1 MTFKHKLSRRLA
13 LLKDRAVL
21 YAAVTLAAAV
31 ISCERPL
38 ATDQGADI
46 AALVVWPKTVT
57 LQQNQTTDFVAVGM
71 TTAGDTVLVPVSWSV
86 TGGSIVDSTTSKGQ
100 HYGHYRAGADAG
112 TFKVVGKH
120 LATGK
125 SDTAT
130 AVVSPV
136 VVPVT
141 AVVVAPATA
150 NVTVD
155 STVQLVAIPVDSAGT
170 ALGGRTVTWTSGA
183 PGVATVDGSGLVTG
197 VAAGSATITATSEGK
212 SGSAAVTVAAAPP
225 APVASVSI
233 SPASA
238 SVSVGQTVQL
248 AAMPK
253 DANGNLLSGR
263 TVSWLSGNPGVA
275 TVSASGLVTGVSTG
289 AATITAASEGK
300 SGTAAMTVSSVP
312 VASVAV
318 SPTSA
323 SVAVGQTQQLS
334 ATPKDANGNP
344 LTGRTV
350 SWSSGNTAVATVAA
364 SGLVTGVS
372 AGAATITAA
381 SEGQTGTA
389 AITVTSVP
397 VASVAVSPTTASVAV
412 GQTQQLSATPKDASG
427 NPLTGRTVSWSS
439 GNTAVATVSASG
451 LVTGVGAGAATITAA
466 SEGQSGTAAITV
478 TSVPVASVAVSP
490 AAASVPVGQTVQL
503 TATPKDANGNTLSGR
518 TIAWASSN
526 PAAATV
532 NTSGRVTGVA
542 AGTATI
548 TATSEGKSGTAAIT
562 VTAPPAPAPVASVA
576 VSPASASVPAGQAV
590 QLSAV
595 TKDSAGTVL
604 TGRALTWASSNGGIA
619 SVNGSGLVT
628 GVAVGAATI
637 TATSEGKSGTAAI
650 TVTALPPVTGSCL
663 ALAGPTITLSG
674 MSTSPYQN
682 TSLVSGT
689 KIDATTAQWLLN
701 TPDVWGYM
709 GSSSNLCW
717 HSGQILGTIP
727 PSTPYED
734 NLNGYH
740 LMYGVDVHGASPL
753 VEGLTIFTGGDG
765 ITFDAA
771 EDANWTVRDVH
782 MTYIRDDCIENDF
795 LNSGLVDRSFFDGC
809 YDFMSARAYGGGA
822 ADGSA
827 NTVTVQ
833 NSLIRVQGMDKLY
846 PGLSAPGYGGFWKWS
861 GSGSPNTDIGP
872 MLVITNT
879 VFRADAPPVEGNG
892 AGLYMAPVPGKLK
905 SCANNVMVWL
915 GPGSFPEPLP
925 SCFTVLT
932 GQAGR
937 DYWDNAVAQWK
948 AAHPTLV
955 DMAPPIVSLWSPGL
969 SGSSTLTGTVTLVAT
984 AVDDQAL
991 LGVQFALNGQSIGA
1005 EVLTAATPAKFP
1017 LTWDSHGLAN
1027 GTYTLTATARD
1038 AAGHR
1043 TTSAGVT
1050 VTISN

>member
-13 LLKDRAVL
+13 LLKDRTVL
-21 YAAVTLAAAV
+21 FAAATLAAAL
-31 ISCERPL
+31 ISCERPF

-46 AALVVWPKTVT
+46 ASLVVWPKTVT
-57 LQQNQTTDFVAVGM
+57 LQQNQTTDFVAFGM
-71 TTAGDTVLVPVSWSV
+71 TTAGDTVLVAVSWSV
-86 TGGSIVDSTTSKGQ
+86 TGGSIVDSTTSRGQ
-100 HYGHYRAGADAG
+100 HYGHYKAGADPG
-112 TFKVVGKH
+112 NFKVVGKH
-120 LATGK
+120 LASGK

-136 VVPVT
+136 VVPVA

-150 NVTVD
+150 NVMVD
-155 STVQLVAIPVDSAGT
+155 SAVQLVAIPVDSAGT
-170 ALGGRTVTWTSGA
+170 ALGGRPVTWTSGA
-183 PGVATVDGSGLVTG
+183 AGVATVDGSGLVTG
-197 VAAGSATITATSEGK
+197 RAAGFAAITATCEGK
-212 SGSAAVTVAAAPP
+212 SGSAAVTVAAPPP
-225 APVASVSI
+225 AAVASVSV

-248 AAMPK
+248 AATPK
-253 DANGNLLSGR
+253 DANGNPLTGR
-263 TVSWLSGNPGVA
+263 TVTWSSGNSGVA
-275 TVSASGLVTGVSTG
+275 TVSASGIVTGVSPG

-300 SGTAAMTVSSVP
+300 SGTAAVTVSSVP

-323 SVAVGQTQQLS
+323 SVSVGQTVQLA

-350 SWSSGNTAVATVAA
+350 TWSSGNTAVATVSA

-381 SEGQTGTA
+381 SEGQ
-389 AITVTSVP
+389 
-397 VASVAVSPTTASVAV
+397 
-412 GQTQQLSATPKDASG
+412 SG
-427 NPLTGRTVSWSS
+427 S
-439 GNTAVATVSASG
+439 
-451 LVTGVGAGAATITAA
+451 
-466 SEGQSGTAAITV
+466 AAITV

-490 AAASVPVGQTVQL
+490 ASASVQTGQAVQL
-503 TATPKDANGNTLSGR
+503 TATPKDANGNPLSGR
-518 TIAWASSN
+518 TIVWTSSN
-526 PAAATV
+526 TAAASV

-542 AGTATI
+542 AGSATI

-562 VTAPPAPAPVASVA
+562 VTAPPAPAPVATVA
-576 VSPASASVPAGQAV
+576 VSPASASVAAGQAV

-604 TGRALTWASSNGGIA
+604 TGRTVTWASSNSGIA
-619 SVNGSGLVT
+619 SVSGSGFVT
-628 GVAVGAATI
+628 GVTVGAATI

-650 TVTALPPVTGSCL
+650 TVTAPPPVTGSCL
-663 ALAGPTITLSG
+663 ALPGPTITLSG
-674 MSTSPYQN
+674 LSTSPYQN
-682 TSLVSGT
+682 TSLTSGT
-689 KIDATTAQWLLN
+689 KIDATAAQWLLN

-892 AGLYMAPVPGKLK
+892 AGLYMAPVPGKVK

-948 AAHPTLV
+948 AAHPAPV

-969 SGSSTLTGTVTLVAT
+969 AGSSTLTGTVTLVAT

-991 LGVQFALNGQSIGA
+991 GGVQFALNGQPIGA
-1005 EVLTAATPAKFP
+1005 EVSTAATPAKFP

-1038 AAGHR
+1038 VAGHR

>member
-13 LLKDRAVL
+13 LLKDRTVL
-21 YAAVTLAAAV
+21 FAAATLAAAL
-31 ISCERPL
+31 ISCERPF

-46 AALVVWPKTVT
+46 ASLVVWPKTVT
-57 LQQNQTTDFVAVGM
+57 LQQNQTTDFVAFGM
-71 TTAGDTVLVPVSWSV
+71 TTAGDTVLVAVSWSV
-86 TGGSIVDSTTSKGQ
+86 TGGSIVDSTTSRGQ
-100 HYGHYRAGADAG
+100 HYGHYKAGADPG
-112 TFKVVGKH
+112 NFKVVGKH
-120 LATGK
+120 LASGK

-136 VVPVT
+136 VVPVA

-150 NVTVD
+150 NVMVD
-155 STVQLVAIPVDSAGT
+155 STIQLVAIPVDSAGT
-170 ALGGRTVTWTSGA
+170 ALGGRAVTWTSGA
-183 PGVATVDGSGLVTG
+183 AGVATVDGSGLVTG
-197 VAAGSATITATSEGK
+197 RAAGFAAITATCEGK
-212 SGSAAVTVAAAPP
+212 SGSAAVTVAAPPP
-225 APVASVSI
+225 AAVASVSV

-248 AAMPK
+248 AATPK
-253 DANGNLLSGR
+253 DANGNPLTGR
-263 TVSWLSGNPGVA
+263 TVTWSSGNSGVA
-275 TVSASGLVTGVSTG
+275 TVSASGIVTGVSPG

-300 SGTAAMTVSSVP
+300 SGTAAVTVSSVP

-323 SVAVGQTQQLS
+323 SVSVGQTVQLA

-350 SWSSGNTAVATVAA
+350 TWSSGNTAVATVSA

-381 SEGQTGTA
+381 SEGQ
-389 AITVTSVP
+389 
-397 VASVAVSPTTASVAV
+397 
-412 GQTQQLSATPKDASG
+412 SG
-427 NPLTGRTVSWSS
+427 S
-439 GNTAVATVSASG
+439 
-451 LVTGVGAGAATITAA
+451 
-466 SEGQSGTAAITV
+466 AAITV

-490 AAASVPVGQTVQL
+490 ASASVQTGQAVQL
-503 TATPKDANGNTLSGR
+503 TATPKDANGNPLSGR
-518 TIAWASSN
+518 TIVWTSSN
-526 PAAATV
+526 TAAATV

-542 AGTATI
+542 AGSATI

-562 VTAPPAPAPVASVA
+562 VTAPPAPAPVATVA
-576 VSPASASVPAGQAV
+576 VSPASASVAAGQAV

-604 TGRALTWASSNGGIA
+604 TGRTVTWASSNSGIA
-619 SVNGSGLVT
+619 SVSGSGFVT
-628 GVAVGAATI
+628 GVTVGAATI

-650 TVTALPPVTGSCL
+650 TVTAPPPVTGSCL
-663 ALAGPTITLSG
+663 ALPGPTITLSG
-674 MSTSPYQN
+674 LSTSPYQN
-682 TSLVSGT
+682 TSLTSGT
-689 KIDATTAQWLLN
+689 KIDATAAQWLLN

-892 AGLYMAPVPGKLK
+892 AGLYMAPVPGKVK

-948 AAHPTLV
+948 AAHPAPV

-969 SGSSTLTGTVTLVAT
+969 AGSSTLTGTVTLVAT

-991 LGVQFALNGQSIGA
+991 GGVQFALNGQPIGA
-1005 EVLTAATPAKFP
+1005 EVSTAATPAKFP

-1038 AAGHR
+1038 VAGHR

>member
-13 LLKDRAVL
+13 LLKDRTVL
-21 YAAVTLAAAV
+21 FAAATLAAAL
-31 ISCERPL
+31 ISCERPF

-46 AALVVWPKTVT
+46 ASLVVWPKTVT
-57 LQQNQTTDFVAVGM
+57 LQQNQTTDFVAFGM
-71 TTAGDTVLVPVSWSV
+71 TTAGDTVLVAVSWSV
-86 TGGSIVDSTTSKGQ
+86 TGGSIVDSTTSRGQ
-100 HYGHYRAGADAG
+100 HYGHYKAGADPG
-112 TFKVVGKH
+112 NFKVVGKH
-120 LATGK
+120 LASGK

-136 VVPVT
+136 VVPVA

-150 NVTVD
+150 NVMVD
-155 STVQLVAIPVDSAGT
+155 STIQLVAIPVDSAGT
-170 ALGGRTVTWTSGA
+170 ALGGRAVTWTSGA
-183 PGVATVDGSGLVTG
+183 ASVATVDGSGLVMG
-197 VAAGSATITATSEGK
+197 RAAGFAAITATCEGK
-212 SGSAAVTVAAAPP
+212 SGSAAVTVAAPPP
-225 APVASVSI
+225 AAVASVSV

-248 AAMPK
+248 AATPK
-253 DANGNLLSGR
+253 DANGNPLTGR
-263 TVSWLSGNPGVA
+263 TVTWSSGNSGVA
-275 TVSASGLVTGVSTG
+275 TVSASGIVTGVSPG

-300 SGTAAMTVSSVP
+300 SGTAAVTVSSVP

-323 SVAVGQTQQLS
+323 SVSVGQTVQLA

-350 SWSSGNTAVATVAA
+350 TWSSGNTAVATVSA

-381 SEGQTGTA
+381 SEGQ
-389 AITVTSVP
+389 
-397 VASVAVSPTTASVAV
+397 
-412 GQTQQLSATPKDASG
+412 SG
-427 NPLTGRTVSWSS
+427 S
-439 GNTAVATVSASG
+439 
-451 LVTGVGAGAATITAA
+451 
-466 SEGQSGTAAITV
+466 AAITV

-490 AAASVPVGQTVQL
+490 ASASVQTGQAVQL
-503 TATPKDANGNTLSGR
+503 TATPKDANGNPLSGR
-518 TIAWASSN
+518 TIVWMSSN
-526 PAAATV
+526 TAAATV

-542 AGTATI
+542 AGSATI

-562 VTAPPAPAPVASVA
+562 VTAPPAPAPVATVA
-576 VSPASASVPAGQAV
+576 VSPASASVAAGQAV

-604 TGRALTWASSNGGIA
+604 TGRTVTWASSNSGIA
-619 SVNGSGLVT
+619 SVSGSGFVT
-628 GVAVGAATI
+628 GVTVGAATI

-650 TVTALPPVTGSCL
+650 TVTAPPPVTGSCL
-663 ALAGPTITLSG
+663 ALPGPTITLSG
-674 MSTSPYQN
+674 LSTSPYQN
-682 TSLVSGT
+682 TSLTSGT
-689 KIDATTAQWLLN
+689 KIDATAAQWLLN

-892 AGLYMAPVPGKLK
+892 AGLYMAPVPGKVK

-948 AAHPTLV
+948 AAHPAPV

-969 SGSSTLTGTVTLVAT
+969 AGSSTLTGTVTLVAT

-991 LGVQFALNGQSIGA
+991 GGVQFALNGQPIGA
-1005 EVLTAATPAKFP
+1005 EVSTAATPAKFP

-1038 AAGHR
+1038 VAGHR

>member
-13 LLKDRAVL
+13 LLKDRTVL
-21 YAAVTLAAAV
+21 FAAATLAAAL
-31 ISCERPL
+31 ISCERPF

-46 AALVVWPKTVT
+46 ASLVVWPKTVT
-57 LQQNQTTDFVAVGM
+57 LQQNQTTDFVAFGM
-71 TTAGDTVLVPVSWSV
+71 TTAGDTVLVAVSWSV
-86 TGGSIVDSTTSKGQ
+86 TGGSIVDSTTSRGQ
-100 HYGHYRAGADAG
+100 HYGHYKAGADPG
-112 TFKVVGKH
+112 NFKVVGKH
-120 LATGK
+120 LASGK

-136 VVPVT
+136 VVPVA

-150 NVTVD
+150 NVMVD
-155 STVQLVAIPVDSAGT
+155 SAVQLVAIPVDSAGT
-170 ALGGRTVTWTSGA
+170 ALGGRAVTWTSGA
-183 PGVATVDGSGLVTG
+183 AGVATVDGSGLVTG
-197 VAAGSATITATSEGK
+197 RAAGFAAITATCEGK
-212 SGSAAVTVAAAPP
+212 SGSAAVTVAAPPP
-225 APVASVSI
+225 APVASVSV

-248 AAMPK
+248 AATPK
-253 DANGNLLSGR
+253 DANGNPLTGR
-263 TVSWLSGNPGVA
+263 TVTWSSGNSGVA
-275 TVSASGLVTGVSTG
+275 TVSASGIVTGVSPG

-300 SGTAAMTVSSVP
+300 SGTAAVTVSSVP

-323 SVAVGQTQQLS
+323 SVSVGQTVQLA

-350 SWSSGNTAVATVAA
+350 TWSSGNTAVATVSA

-381 SEGQTGTA
+381 SEGQ
-389 AITVTSVP
+389 
-397 VASVAVSPTTASVAV
+397 
-412 GQTQQLSATPKDASG
+412 SG
-427 NPLTGRTVSWSS
+427 S
-439 GNTAVATVSASG
+439 
-451 LVTGVGAGAATITAA
+451 
-466 SEGQSGTAAITV
+466 AAITV

-490 AAASVPVGQTVQL
+490 ASASVQTGQAVQL
-503 TATPKDANGNTLSGR
+503 TATPKDANGNPLSGR
-518 TIAWASSN
+518 TIVWTSSN
-526 PAAATV
+526 TAAATV

-542 AGTATI
+542 AGSATI

-562 VTAPPAPAPVASVA
+562 VTAPPAPAPVATVA
-576 VSPASASVPAGQAV
+576 VSPASASVAAGQAV

-604 TGRALTWASSNGGIA
+604 TGRTVTWASSNSGIA
-619 SVNGSGLVT
+619 SVSGSGFVT
-628 GVAVGAATI
+628 GVTVGAATI

-650 TVTALPPVTGSCL
+650 TVTAPPPVTGSCL
-663 ALAGPTITLSG
+663 ALPGPTITLSG
-674 MSTSPYQN
+674 LSTSPYQN
-682 TSLVSGT
+682 TSLTSGT
-689 KIDATTAQWLLN
+689 KIDATAAQWLLN

-892 AGLYMAPVPGKLK
+892 AGLYMAPVPGKVK

-948 AAHPTLV
+948 AAHPAPV

-969 SGSSTLTGTVTLVAT
+969 AGSSTLTGTVTLVAT

-991 LGVQFALNGQSIGA
+991 GGVQFALNGQPIGA
-1005 EVLTAATPAKFP
+1005 EVSTAATPAKFP

-1038 AAGHR
+1038 VAGHR

>member
-13 LLKDRAVL
+13 LLKDRTVL
-21 YAAVTLAAAV
+21 FAAATLAAAL
-31 ISCERPL
+31 ISCERPF

-46 AALVVWPKTVT
+46 ASLVVWPKTVT
-57 LQQNQTTDFVAVGM
+57 LQQNQTTDFVAFGM
-71 TTAGDTVLVPVSWSV
+71 TTAGDTVLVAVSWSV
-86 TGGSIVDSTTSKGQ
+86 TGGSIVDSTTSRGQ
-100 HYGHYRAGADAG
+100 HYGHYKAGADPG
-112 TFKVVGKH
+112 NFKVVGKH
-120 LATGK
+120 LASGK

-136 VVPVT
+136 VVPVA

-150 NVTVD
+150 NVMVD
-155 STVQLVAIPVDSAGT
+155 SAVQLVAIPVDSAGT
-170 ALGGRTVTWTSGA
+170 ALGGRAVTWTSGA
-183 PGVATVDGSGLVTG
+183 AGVATVDGSGLVTG
-197 VAAGSATITATSEGK
+197 RAAGFAAITATCEGK
-212 SGSAAVTVAAAPP
+212 SGSAAVTVAAPPP
-225 APVASVSI
+225 APVASVSV

-248 AAMPK
+248 AATPK
-253 DANGNLLSGR
+253 DANGNPLTGR
-263 TVSWLSGNPGVA
+263 TVTWSSGNSGVA
-275 TVSASGLVTGVSTG
+275 TVSASGIVTGVSPG

-300 SGTAAMTVSSVP
+300 SGTAAVTVSSVP

-323 SVAVGQTQQLS
+323 SVSVGQTVQLA

-350 SWSSGNTAVATVAA
+350 TWSSGNTAVATVSA

-381 SEGQTGTA
+381 SEGQ
-389 AITVTSVP
+389 
-397 VASVAVSPTTASVAV
+397 
-412 GQTQQLSATPKDASG
+412 SG
-427 NPLTGRTVSWSS
+427 S
-439 GNTAVATVSASG
+439 
-451 LVTGVGAGAATITAA
+451 
-466 SEGQSGTAAITV
+466 AAITV

-490 AAASVPVGQTVQL
+490 ASASVQTGQAVQL
-503 TATPKDANGNTLSGR
+503 TATPKDANGNPLSGR
-518 TIAWASSN
+518 TIVWMSSN
-526 PAAATV
+526 TAAATV

-542 AGTATI
+542 AGSATI

-562 VTAPPAPAPVASVA
+562 VTAPPAPAPVATVA
-576 VSPASASVPAGQAV
+576 VSPASASVAAGQAV

-604 TGRALTWASSNGGIA
+604 TGRTVTWASSNSGIA
-619 SVNGSGLVT
+619 SVSGSGFVT
-628 GVAVGAATI
+628 GVTVGAATI

-650 TVTALPPVTGSCL
+650 TVTAPPPVTGSCL
-663 ALAGPTITLSG
+663 ALPGPTITLSG
-674 MSTSPYQN
+674 LSTSPYQN
-682 TSLVSGT
+682 TSLTSGT
-689 KIDATTAQWLLN
+689 KIDATAAQWLLN

-892 AGLYMAPVPGKLK
+892 AGLYMAPVPGKVK

-948 AAHPTLV
+948 AAHPAPV

-969 SGSSTLTGTVTLVAT
+969 AGSSTLTGTVTLVAT

-991 LGVQFALNGQSIGA
+991 GGVQFALNGQPIGA

-1038 AAGHR
+1038 VAGHR

>member
-13 LLKDRAVL
+13 LLKDRTVL
-21 YAAVTLAAAV
+21 FAAATLAAAL
-31 ISCERPL
+31 ISCERPF

-46 AALVVWPKTVT
+46 ASLVVWPKTVT
-57 LQQNQTTDFVAVGM
+57 LQQNQTTDFVAFGM
-71 TTAGDTVLVPVSWSV
+71 TTAGDTVLVAVSWSV
-86 TGGSIVDSTTSKGQ
+86 TGGSIVDSTTSRGQ
-100 HYGHYRAGADAG
+100 HYGHYKAGADPG
-112 TFKVVGKH
+112 NFKVVGKH
-120 LATGK
+120 LASGK

-136 VVPVT
+136 VVPVA

-150 NVTVD
+150 NVMVD
-155 STVQLVAIPVDSAGT
+155 STIQLVAIPVDSAGT
-170 ALGGRTVTWTSGA
+170 ALGGRAVTWTSGA
-183 PGVATVDGSGLVTG
+183 AGVATVDGSGLVTG
-197 VAAGSATITATSEGK
+197 RAAGFAAITATCEGK
-212 SGSAAVTVAAAPP
+212 SGSAAVTVAAPPP
-225 APVASVSI
+225 APVASVSV

-248 AAMPK
+248 AATPK
-253 DANGNLLSGR
+253 DANGNPLTGR
-263 TVSWLSGNPGVA
+263 TVTWSSGNSGVA
-275 TVSASGLVTGVSTG
+275 TVSASGIVTGVSPG

-300 SGTAAMTVSSVP
+300 SGTAAVTVSSVP

-323 SVAVGQTQQLS
+323 SVSVGQTVQLA

-350 SWSSGNTAVATVAA
+350 TWSSGNTAVATVSA

-381 SEGQTGTA
+381 SEGQ
-389 AITVTSVP
+389 
-397 VASVAVSPTTASVAV
+397 
-412 GQTQQLSATPKDASG
+412 SG
-427 NPLTGRTVSWSS
+427 S
-439 GNTAVATVSASG
+439 
-451 LVTGVGAGAATITAA
+451 
-466 SEGQSGTAAITV
+466 AAITV

-490 AAASVPVGQTVQL
+490 ASASVQTGQAVQL
-503 TATPKDANGNTLSGR
+503 TATPKDANGNPLSGR
-518 TIAWASSN
+518 TIVWMSSN
-526 PAAATV
+526 TAAATV

-542 AGTATI
+542 AGSATI

-562 VTAPPAPAPVASVA
+562 VTAPPAPAPVATVA
-576 VSPASASVPAGQAV
+576 VSPASASVAAGQAV

-604 TGRALTWASSNGGIA
+604 TGRTVTWASSNSGIA
-619 SVNGSGLVT
+619 SVSGSGFVT
-628 GVAVGAATI
+628 GVTVGAATI

-650 TVTALPPVTGSCL
+650 TVTAPPPVTGSCL
-663 ALAGPTITLSG
+663 ALPGPTITLSG
-674 MSTSPYQN
+674 LSTSPYQN
-682 TSLVSGT
+682 TSLTSGT
-689 KIDATTAQWLLN
+689 KIDATAAQWLLN

-892 AGLYMAPVPGKLK
+892 AGLYMAPVPGKVK

-948 AAHPTLV
+948 AAHPAPV

-969 SGSSTLTGTVTLVAT
+969 AGSSTLTGTVTLVAT

-991 LGVQFALNGQSIGA
+991 GGVQFALNGQPIGA
-1005 EVLTAATPAKFP
+1005 EVSTAATPAKFP

-1038 AAGHR
+1038 VAGHR

>member
-13 LLKDRAVL
+13 LLKDRTVL
-21 YAAVTLAAAV
+21 FAAATLAAAL
-31 ISCERPL
+31 ISCERPF

-46 AALVVWPKTVT
+46 ASLVVWPKTVT
-57 LQQNQTTDFVAVGM
+57 LQQNQTTDFVAFGM
-71 TTAGDTVLVPVSWSV
+71 TTAGDTVLVAVSWSV
-86 TGGSIVDSTTSKGQ
+86 TGGSIVDSTTSRGQ
-100 HYGHYRAGADAG
+100 HYGHYKAGADPG
-112 TFKVVGKH
+112 NFKVVGKH
-120 LATGK
+120 LASGK

-136 VVPVT
+136 VVPVA

-150 NVTVD
+150 NVMVD
-155 STVQLVAIPVDSAGT
+155 SAVQLVAIPVDSAGT
-170 ALGGRTVTWTSGA
+170 ALGGRAVTWASGA
-183 PGVATVDGSGLVTG
+183 AGVATVDGSGLVTG
-197 VAAGSATITATSEGK
+197 RAAGFAAITATCEGK
-212 SGSAAVTVAAAPP
+212 SGSAAVTVAAPPP
-225 APVASVSI
+225 APVASVSV

-248 AAMPK
+248 AATPK
-253 DANGNLLSGR
+253 DANGNPLTGR
-263 TVSWLSGNPGVA
+263 TVTWSSGNSGVA
-275 TVSASGLVTGVSTG
+275 TVSASGIVTGVSPG

-300 SGTAAMTVSSVP
+300 SGTAAVTVSSVP

-323 SVAVGQTQQLS
+323 SVSVGQTVQLA

-350 SWSSGNTAVATVAA
+350 TWSSGNTAVATVSA

-381 SEGQTGTA
+381 SEGQ
-389 AITVTSVP
+389 
-397 VASVAVSPTTASVAV
+397 
-412 GQTQQLSATPKDASG
+412 SG
-427 NPLTGRTVSWSS
+427 S
-439 GNTAVATVSASG
+439 
-451 LVTGVGAGAATITAA
+451 
-466 SEGQSGTAAITV
+466 AAITV

-490 AAASVPVGQTVQL
+490 ASASVQTGQAVQL
-503 TATPKDANGNTLSGR
+503 TATPKDANGNPLSGR
-518 TIAWASSN
+518 TIVWMSSN
-526 PAAATV
+526 TAAATV

-542 AGTATI
+542 AGSATI

-562 VTAPPAPAPVASVA
+562 VTAPPAPAPVATVA
-576 VSPASASVPAGQAV
+576 VSPASASVAAGQAV

-604 TGRALTWASSNGGIA
+604 TGRTVTWASSNSGIA
-619 SVNGSGLVT
+619 SVSGSGFVT
-628 GVAVGAATI
+628 GVTVGAATI

-650 TVTALPPVTGSCL
+650 TVTAPPPVTGSCL
-663 ALAGPTITLSG
+663 ALPGPTITLSG
-674 MSTSPYQN
+674 LSTSPYQN
-682 TSLVSGT
+682 TSLTSGT
-689 KIDATTAQWLLN
+689 KIDATAAQWLLN

-892 AGLYMAPVPGKLK
+892 AGLYMAPVPGKVK

-948 AAHPTLV
+948 AAHPAPV

-969 SGSSTLTGTVTLVAT
+969 AGSSTLTGTVTLVAT

-991 LGVQFALNGQSIGA
+991 GGVQFALNGQPIGA
-1005 EVLTAATPAKFP
+1005 EVSTAATPAKFP

-1038 AAGHR
+1038 VAGHR

>member
-13 LLKDRAVL
+13 LLKDRTVL
-21 YAAVTLAAAV
+21 FAAATLAAAL
-31 ISCERPL
+31 ISCERPF

-46 AALVVWPKTVT
+46 ASLVVWPKTVT
-57 LQQNQTTDFVAVGM
+57 LQQNQTTDFVAFGM
-71 TTAGDTVLVPVSWSV
+71 TTAGDTVLVAVSWSV
-86 TGGSIVDSTTSKGQ
+86 TGGSIVDSTTSRGQ
-100 HYGHYRAGADAG
+100 HYGHYKAGADPG
-112 TFKVVGKH
+112 NFKVVGKH
-120 LATGK
+120 LASGK

-136 VVPVT
+136 VVPVA

-150 NVTVD
+150 NVMVD
-155 STVQLVAIPVDSAGT
+155 SAVQLVAIPVDSAGT
-170 ALGGRTVTWTSGA
+170 ALGGRAVTWASGA
-183 PGVATVDGSGLVTG
+183 AGVATVDGSGLVTG
-197 VAAGSATITATSEGK
+197 RAAGFAAITATCEGK
-212 SGSAAVTVAAAPP
+212 SGSAAVTVAAPPP
-225 APVASVSI
+225 AAVASVSV

-253 DANGNLLSGR
+253 DANGNPLTGR
-263 TVSWLSGNPGVA
+263 TVTWSSGNSGVA
-275 TVSASGLVTGVSTG
+275 TVSASGIVTGVSPG

-300 SGTAAMTVSSVP
+300 SGTAAVTVSSVP

-323 SVAVGQTQQLS
+323 SVSVGQTVQLA

-350 SWSSGNTAVATVAA
+350 TWSSGNTAVATVSA

-381 SEGQTGTA
+381 SEGQ
-389 AITVTSVP
+389 
-397 VASVAVSPTTASVAV
+397 
-412 GQTQQLSATPKDASG
+412 SG
-427 NPLTGRTVSWSS
+427 S
-439 GNTAVATVSASG
+439 
-451 LVTGVGAGAATITAA
+451 
-466 SEGQSGTAAITV
+466 AAITV

-490 AAASVPVGQTVQL
+490 ASASVQTGQAVQL
-503 TATPKDANGNTLSGR
+503 TATPKDANGNPLSGR
-518 TIAWASSN
+518 TIVWTSSN
-526 PAAATV
+526 TAAATV

-542 AGTATI
+542 AGSATI

-562 VTAPPAPAPVASVA
+562 VTAPPAPAPVATVA
-576 VSPASASVPAGQAV
+576 VSPASASVAAGQAV

-604 TGRALTWASSNGGIA
+604 TGRTVTWASSNSGIA
-619 SVNGSGLVT
+619 SVSGSGFVT
-628 GVAVGAATI
+628 GVTVGAATI

-650 TVTALPPVTGSCL
+650 TVTAPPPVTGSCL
-663 ALAGPTITLSG
+663 ALPGPTITLSG
-674 MSTSPYQN
+674 LSTSPYQN
-682 TSLVSGT
+682 TSLTSGT
-689 KIDATTAQWLLN
+689 KIDATAAQWLLN

-892 AGLYMAPVPGKLK
+892 AGLYMAPVPGKVK

-948 AAHPTLV
+948 AAHPAPV

-969 SGSSTLTGTVTLVAT
+969 AGSSTLTGTVTLVAT

-991 LGVQFALNGQSIGA
+991 GGVQFALNGQPIGA
-1005 EVLTAATPAKFP
+1005 EVSTAATPAKFP

-1038 AAGHR
+1038 VAGHR

>member
-13 LLKDRAVL
+13 LLKDRTVL
-21 YAAVTLAAAV
+21 FAAATLAAAL
-31 ISCERPL
+31 ISCERPF

-46 AALVVWPKTVT
+46 ASLVVWPKTVT
-57 LQQNQTTDFVAVGM
+57 LQQNQSTGFVAFGM
-71 TTAGDTVLVPVSWSV
+71 HTAGGTVLVAVSGSV
-86 TGGSIVDSTTSKGQ
+86 TGGSIVDSTTSRGL
-100 HYGHYRAGADAG
+100 HYGHYKAGAAPG

-120 LATGK
+120 LASGK

-136 VVPVT
+136 VVPVA

-150 NVTVD
+150 NVMVD
-155 STVQLVAIPVDSAGT
+155 SAVQLVAIPVDSAGT
-170 ALGGRTVTWTSGA
+170 ALGGRAVTWTSGA
-183 PGVATVDGSGLVTG
+183 AGVATVDGSGLVTGRAAGFAAITATCEGKSGSAAVTVAAPPPAPVASVSVSPASASVSVGQTVQLAATPKDANGNPLTGRTVTWSSGNSGVATVAAGGIVAGVSPGAATMTAASEGRGGTAAVTVASVPVASVAVSPTSASVSVGQTVQLAATPKDANGNPLTGRTVTWSSGNTAVATVSASGLVTGVSAGAATITATSEGQSSTAAITVTSIPVAAVTVSPASASVSVSQTVQLTATPKDANGNPLSGRTIAWGSSNTAAATVNTSGRVTG

-212 SGSAAVTVAAAPP
+212 SG
-225 APVASVSI
+225 
-233 SPASA
+233 
-238 SVSVGQTVQL
+238 
-248 AAMPK
+248 
-253 DANGNLLSGR
+253 
-263 TVSWLSGNPGVA
+263 
-275 TVSASGLVTGVSTG
+275 
-289 AATITAASEGK
+289 
-300 SGTAAMTVSSVP
+300 
-312 VASVAV
+312 
-318 SPTSA
+318 
-323 SVAVGQTQQLS
+323 
-334 ATPKDANGNP
+334 
-344 LTGRTV
+344 
-350 SWSSGNTAVATVAA
+350 
-364 SGLVTGVS
+364 
-372 AGAATITAA
+372 
-381 SEGQTGTA
+381 TA
-389 AITVTSVP
+389 AI
-397 VASVAVSPTTASVAV
+397 
-412 GQTQQLSATPKDASG
+412 
-427 NPLTGRTVSWSS
+427 N
-439 GNTAVATVSASG
+439 
-451 LVTGVGAGAATITAA
+451 
-466 SEGQSGTAAITV
+466 
-478 TSVPVASVAVSP
+478 
-490 AAASVPVGQTVQL
+490 
-503 TATPKDANGNTLSGR
+503 
-518 TIAWASSN
+518 
-526 PAAATV
+526 
-532 NTSGRVTGVA
+532 
-542 AGTATI
+542 
-548 TATSEGKSGTAAIT
+548 
-562 VTAPPAPAPVASVA
+562 VTAPPAPAPVASVT
-576 VSPASASVPAGQAV
+576 VSPASASVSAAQAV

-604 TGRALTWASSNGGIA
+604 TGRTVTWASSNGAMA
-619 SVNGSGLVT
+619 SVSSSGLVT
-628 GVAVGAATI
+628 GVAAGAATI
-637 TATSEGKSGTAAI
+637 TGTSEGKSGTAAI
-650 TVTALPPVTGSCL
+650 TVTAPPPVTGSCL
-663 ALAGPTITLSG
+663 ALPGPTITLSG
-674 MSTSPYQN
+674 LSTSPYQN
-682 TSLVSGT
+682 TSLTSGT
-689 KIDATTAQWLLN
+689 KIDATAAQWLLN

-892 AGLYMAPVPGKLK
+892 AGLYMAPVPGKVK

-948 AAHPTLV
+948 AAHPAPV

-969 SGSSTLTGTVTLVAT
+969 AGSSTLTGTVTLVAT

-991 LGVQFALNGQSIGA
+991 GGVQFALNGQPIGA
-1005 EVLTAATPAKFP
+1005 EVSTAATPAKFP

-1038 AAGHR
+1038 VAGHR

>member
-13 LLKDRAVL
+13 LLKDRTVL
-21 YAAVTLAAAV
+21 FAAATLAAAL
-31 ISCERPL
+31 ISCERPF

-46 AALVVWPKTVT
+46 ASLVVWPKTVT
-57 LQQNQTTDFVAVGM
+57 LQQNQTTDFVAFGM
-71 TTAGDTVLVPVSWSV
+71 TTAGDTVLVAVSWSV
-86 TGGSIVDSTTSKGQ
+86 TGGSIVDSTTSRGQ
-100 HYGHYRAGADAG
+100 HYGHYKAGADPG
-112 TFKVVGKH
+112 TFKVVGRH
-120 LATGK
+120 LASGK

-136 VVPVT
+136 VVPVA

-150 NVTVD
+150 NVIVD
-155 STVQLVAIPVDSAGT
+155 STIQLVAIPVDSAGT
-170 ALGGRTVTWTSGA
+170 ALGGRAVTWTSGA
-183 PGVATVDGSGLVTG
+183 ASVATVDGSGLVMG
-197 VAAGSATITATSEGK
+197 RAAGFAAITATCEGK
-212 SGSAAVTVAAAPP
+212 SGSAAVTVAAAAP
-225 APVASVSI
+225 APVASVSV

-248 AAMPK
+248 AATPK
-253 DANGNLLSGR
+253 DANGNRLTGR
-263 TVSWLSGNPGVA
+263 TVTWSSGNSGVA
-275 TVSASGLVTGVSTG
+275 TVSASGIVTGVSPG

-300 SGTAAMTVSSVP
+300 SGTAAVTVSSVP

-323 SVAVGQTQQLS
+323 SVSVGQTVQLA

-350 SWSSGNTAVATVAA
+350 TWSSGNTAVATVSA

-381 SEGQTGTA
+381 SEGQ
-389 AITVTSVP
+389 
-397 VASVAVSPTTASVAV
+397 
-412 GQTQQLSATPKDASG
+412 SG
-427 NPLTGRTVSWSS
+427 S
-439 GNTAVATVSASG
+439 
-451 LVTGVGAGAATITAA
+451 
-466 SEGQSGTAAITV
+466 AAITV

-490 AAASVPVGQTVQL
+490 ASASVQTGQAVQL
-503 TATPKDANGNTLSGR
+503 TATPKDANGNPLSGR
-518 TIAWASSN
+518 TIVWMSSN
-526 PAAATV
+526 TAAATV

-542 AGTATI
+542 AGSATI

-562 VTAPPAPAPVASVA
+562 VTAPPAPAPVATVA
-576 VSPASASVPAGQAV
+576 VSPASASVAAGQAV

-604 TGRALTWASSNGGIA
+604 TGRTVTWASSNSGIA
-619 SVNGSGLVT
+619 SVSGSGFVT
-628 GVAVGAATI
+628 GVTVGAATI

-650 TVTALPPVTGSCL
+650 TVTAPPPVTGSCL
-663 ALAGPTITLSG
+663 ALPGPTITLSG
-674 MSTSPYQN
+674 LSTSPYQN
-682 TSLVSGT
+682 TSLTSGT
-689 KIDATTAQWLLN
+689 KIDATAAQWLLN

-892 AGLYMAPVPGKLK
+892 AGLYMAPVPGKVK

-948 AAHPTLV
+948 AAHPAPV

-969 SGSSTLTGTVTLVAT
+969 AGSSTLTGTVTLVAT

-991 LGVQFALNGQSIGA
+991 GGVQFALNGQPIGA
-1005 EVLTAATPAKFP
+1005 EVSTAATPAKFP

-1038 AAGHR
+1038 VAGHR

>member
-13 LLKDRAVL
+13 LLKDRTVL
-21 YAAVTLAAAV
+21 FAAATLAAAL
-31 ISCERPL
+31 ISCERPF

-46 AALVVWPKTVT
+46 ASLVVWPKTVT
-57 LQQNQTTDFVAVGM
+57 LQQNQTTDFVAFGM
-71 TTAGDTVLVPVSWSV
+71 TTAGDTVLVAVSWSV
-86 TGGSIVDSTTSKGQ
+86 TGGSIVDSTTSRGQ
-100 HYGHYRAGADAG
+100 HYGHYKAGADPG
-112 TFKVVGKH
+112 NFKVVGKH
-120 LATGK
+120 LPSGK

-136 VVPVT
+136 VVPVA

-150 NVTVD
+150 NVMVD
-155 STVQLVAIPVDSAGT
+155 SAVQLVAIPVDSAGT
-170 ALGGRTVTWTSGA
+170 ALGGRAVTWTSGA
-183 PGVATVDGSGLVTG
+183 AGVATVDGSGLVTG
-197 VAAGSATITATSEGK
+197 RAAGFAAITATCEGK
-212 SGSAAVTVAAAPP
+212 SGSAAVTVAAPPP
-225 APVASVSI
+225 APVASVSV

-248 AAMPK
+248 AATPK
-253 DANGNLLSGR
+253 DANGNPLTGR
-263 TVSWLSGNPGVA
+263 TVTWSSGNSGVA
-275 TVSASGLVTGVSTG
+275 TVSASGIVTGVSPG

-300 SGTAAMTVSSVP
+300 SGTAAVTVSSVP

-323 SVAVGQTQQLS
+323 SVSVGQTVQLA

-350 SWSSGNTAVATVAA
+350 TWSSGNTAVATVSA

-381 SEGQTGTA
+381 SEGQ
-389 AITVTSVP
+389 
-397 VASVAVSPTTASVAV
+397 
-412 GQTQQLSATPKDASG
+412 SG
-427 NPLTGRTVSWSS
+427 S
-439 GNTAVATVSASG
+439 
-451 LVTGVGAGAATITAA
+451 
-466 SEGQSGTAAITV
+466 AAITV

-490 AAASVPVGQTVQL
+490 ASASVQTGQAVQL
-503 TATPKDANGNTLSGR
+503 TATPKDANGNPLSGR
-518 TIAWASSN
+518 TIVWTSSN
-526 PAAATV
+526 TAAASV

-542 AGTATI
+542 AGSATI

-562 VTAPPAPAPVASVA
+562 VTAPPAPAPVATVA
-576 VSPASASVPAGQAV
+576 VSPASASVAAGQAV

-604 TGRALTWASSNGGIA
+604 TGRTVTWASSNSGIA
-619 SVNGSGLVT
+619 SVSGSGFVT
-628 GVAVGAATI
+628 GVTVGAATI

-650 TVTALPPVTGSCL
+650 TVTAPPPVTGSCL
-663 ALAGPTITLSG
+663 ALPGPTITLSG
-674 MSTSPYQN
+674 LSTSPYQN
-682 TSLVSGT
+682 TSLTSGT
-689 KIDATTAQWLLN
+689 KIDATAAQWLLN

-892 AGLYMAPVPGKLK
+892 AGLYMAPVPGKVK

-948 AAHPTLV
+948 AAHPAPV

-969 SGSSTLTGTVTLVAT
+969 AGSSTLTGTVTLVAT

-991 LGVQFALNGQSIGA
+991 GGVQFALNGQPIGA
-1005 EVLTAATPAKFP
+1005 EVSTAATPAKFP

-1038 AAGHR
+1038 VAGHR

>member
-13 LLKDRAVL
+13 LLKDRTVL
-21 YAAVTLAAAV
+21 FAAATLAAAL
-31 ISCERPL
+31 ISCERPF

-46 AALVVWPKTVT
+46 ASLVVWPKTVT
-57 LQQNQTTDFVAVGM
+57 LQQNQTTDFVAFGM
-71 TTAGDTVLVPVSWSV
+71 TTAGDTVLVAVSWSV
-86 TGGSIVDSTTSKGQ
+86 TGGSIVDSTTSRGQ
-100 HYGHYRAGADAG
+100 HYGHYKAGADPG
-112 TFKVVGKH
+112 NFKVVGKH
-120 LATGK
+120 LASGK

-136 VVPVT
+136 VVPVA

-150 NVTVD
+150 NVMVD
-155 STVQLVAIPVDSAGT
+155 SAVQLVAIPVDSAGT
-170 ALGGRTVTWTSGA
+170 ALGGRAVTWTSGA
-183 PGVATVDGSGLVTG
+183 AGVATVDGSGLVTG
-197 VAAGSATITATSEGK
+197 RAAGFAAITATCEGK
-212 SGSAAVTVAAAPP
+212 SGSAAVTVAAPPP
-225 APVASVSI
+225 APVASVSV

-248 AAMPK
+248 AATPK
-253 DANGNLLSGR
+253 DANGNPLTGR
-263 TVSWLSGNPGVA
+263 TVTWSSGNSGVA
-275 TVSASGLVTGVSTG
+275 TVSASGIVTGVSPG

-300 SGTAAMTVSSVP
+300 SGTAAVTVSSVP

-323 SVAVGQTQQLS
+323 SVSVGQTVQLA

-350 SWSSGNTAVATVAA
+350 TWSSGNTAVATVSA

-381 SEGQTGTA
+381 SEGQ
-389 AITVTSVP
+389 
-397 VASVAVSPTTASVAV
+397 
-412 GQTQQLSATPKDASG
+412 SG
-427 NPLTGRTVSWSS
+427 S
-439 GNTAVATVSASG
+439 
-451 LVTGVGAGAATITAA
+451 
-466 SEGQSGTAAITV
+466 AAITV

-490 AAASVPVGQTVQL
+490 ASASVQTGQAVQL
-503 TATPKDANGNTLSGR
+503 TATPKDANGNPLSGR
-518 TIAWASSN
+518 TIVWMSSN
-526 PAAATV
+526 TAAATV

-542 AGTATI
+542 AGSATI

-562 VTAPPAPAPVASVA
+562 VTAPPAPAPVATVA
-576 VSPASASVPAGQAV
+576 VSPASASVAAGQAV

-604 TGRALTWASSNGGIA
+604 TGRTVTWASSNSGIA
-619 SVNGSGLVT
+619 SVSGSGFVT
-628 GVAVGAATI
+628 GVTVGAATI

-650 TVTALPPVTGSCL
+650 TVTAPPPVTGSCL
-663 ALAGPTITLSG
+663 ALPGPTITLSG
-674 MSTSPYQN
+674 LSTSPYQN
-682 TSLVSGT
+682 TSLTSGT
-689 KIDATTAQWLLN
+689 KIDATAAQWLLN

-892 AGLYMAPVPGKLK
+892 AGLYMAPVPGKVK

-948 AAHPTLV
+948 AAHPAPV

-969 SGSSTLTGTVTLVAT
+969 AGSSTLTGTVTLVAT

-991 LGVQFALNGQSIGA
+991 GGVQFALNGQPIGA
-1005 EVLTAATPAKFP
+1005 EVSTAATPAKFP

-1038 AAGHR
+1038 VAGHR

>member
-13 LLKDRAVL
+13 LLKDRTVL
-21 YAAVTLAAAV
+21 FAAATLAAAL
-31 ISCERPL
+31 ISCERPF

-46 AALVVWPKTVT
+46 ASLVVWPKTVT
-57 LQQNQTTDFVAVGM
+57 LQQNQTTDFVAFGM
-71 TTAGDTVLVPVSWSV
+71 TTAGDTVLVAVSWSV
-86 TGGSIVDSTTSKGQ
+86 TGGSIVDSTTSRGQ
-100 HYGHYRAGADAG
+100 HYGHYKAGADPG
-112 TFKVVGKH
+112 NFKVVGKH
-120 LATGK
+120 LASGK

-136 VVPVT
+136 VVPVA

-150 NVTVD
+150 NVMVD
-155 STVQLVAIPVDSAGT
+155 SAVQLVAIPVDSAGT
-170 ALGGRTVTWTSGA
+170 ALGGRAVTWTSGA
-183 PGVATVDGSGLVTG
+183 AGVATVDGSGLVTG
-197 VAAGSATITATSEGK
+197 RAAGFAAITATCEGK
-212 SGSAAVTVAAAPP
+212 SGSAAVTVAAPPP
-225 APVASVSI
+225 APVASVSV

-248 AAMPK
+248 AATPK
-253 DANGNLLSGR
+253 DANGNPLTGR
-263 TVSWLSGNPGVA
+263 TVTWSSGNSGVA
-275 TVSASGLVTGVSTG
+275 TVSASGIVTGVSPG

-300 SGTAAMTVSSVP
+300 SGTAAVTVSSVP

-323 SVAVGQTQQLS
+323 SVSVGQTVQLA

-350 SWSSGNTAVATVAA
+350 TWSSGNTAVATVSA

-381 SEGQTGTA
+381 SEGQ
-389 AITVTSVP
+389 
-397 VASVAVSPTTASVAV
+397 
-412 GQTQQLSATPKDASG
+412 SG
-427 NPLTGRTVSWSS
+427 S
-439 GNTAVATVSASG
+439 
-451 LVTGVGAGAATITAA
+451 
-466 SEGQSGTAAITV
+466 AAITV

-490 AAASVPVGQTVQL
+490 ASASVQTGQAVQL
-503 TATPKDANGNTLSGR
+503 TATPKDANGNPLSGR
-518 TIAWASSN
+518 TIVWTSSN
-526 PAAATV
+526 TAAASV

-542 AGTATI
+542 AGSATI

-562 VTAPPAPAPVASVA
+562 VTAPPAPAPVATVA
-576 VSPASASVPAGQAV
+576 VSPASASVAAGQAV

-604 TGRALTWASSNGGIA
+604 TGRTVTWASSNSGIA
-619 SVNGSGLVT
+619 SVSGSGFVT
-628 GVAVGAATI
+628 GVTVGAATI

-650 TVTALPPVTGSCL
+650 TVTAPPPVTGSCL
-663 ALAGPTITLSG
+663 ALPGPTITLSG
-674 MSTSPYQN
+674 LSTSPYQN
-682 TSLVSGT
+682 TSLTSGT
-689 KIDATTAQWLLN
+689 KIDATAAQWLLN

-892 AGLYMAPVPGKLK
+892 AGLYMAPVPGKVK

-948 AAHPTLV
+948 AAHPAPV

-969 SGSSTLTGTVTLVAT
+969 AGSSTLTGTVTLVAT

-991 LGVQFALNGQSIGA
+991 GGVQFALNGQPIGA
-1005 EVLTAATPAKFP
+1005 EVSTAATPAKFP

-1038 AAGHR
+1038 VAGHR

>member
-13 LLKDRAVL
+13 LLKDRTVL
-21 YAAVTLAAAV
+21 FAAATLAAAL
-31 ISCERPL
+31 ISCERPF

-46 AALVVWPKTVT
+46 ASLVVWPKTVT
-57 LQQNQTTDFVAVGM
+57 LQQNQTTDFVAFGM
-71 TTAGDTVLVPVSWSV
+71 TTAGDTVLVAVSWSV
-86 TGGSIVDSTTSKGQ
+86 TGGSIVDSTTSRGQ
-100 HYGHYRAGADAG
+100 HYGHYKAGADPG
-112 TFKVVGKH
+112 NFKVVGKH
-120 LATGK
+120 LASGK

-136 VVPVT
+136 VVPVA

-150 NVTVD
+150 NVMVD
-155 STVQLVAIPVDSAGT
+155 SAVQLVAIPVDSAGT
-170 ALGGRTVTWTSGA
+170 ALGGRAVTWTSGA
-183 PGVATVDGSGLVTG
+183 AGVATVDGSGLVTG
-197 VAAGSATITATSEGK
+197 RAAGFAAITATCEGK
-212 SGSAAVTVAAAPP
+212 SGSAAVTVAAPPP
-225 APVASVSI
+225 AAVASVSV

-248 AAMPK
+248 AATPK
-253 DANGNLLSGR
+253 DANGNPLTGR
-263 TVSWLSGNPGVA
+263 TVTWSSGNSGVA
-275 TVSASGLVTGVSTG
+275 TVSASGIVTGVSPG

-300 SGTAAMTVSSVP
+300 SGTAAVTVSSVP

-323 SVAVGQTQQLS
+323 SVSVGQTVQLA
-334 ATPKDANGNP
+334 ATPQDANGNP

-350 SWSSGNTAVATVAA
+350 TWSSGNTAVATVSA

-381 SEGQTGTA
+381 SEGQ
-389 AITVTSVP
+389 
-397 VASVAVSPTTASVAV
+397 
-412 GQTQQLSATPKDASG
+412 SG
-427 NPLTGRTVSWSS
+427 S
-439 GNTAVATVSASG
+439 
-451 LVTGVGAGAATITAA
+451 
-466 SEGQSGTAAITV
+466 AAITV

-490 AAASVPVGQTVQL
+490 ASASVQTGQAVQL
-503 TATPKDANGNTLSGR
+503 TATPKDANGNPLSGR
-518 TIAWASSN
+518 TIVWMSSN
-526 PAAATV
+526 TAAATV

-542 AGTATI
+542 AGSATI

-562 VTAPPAPAPVASVA
+562 VTAPPAPAPVATVA
-576 VSPASASVPAGQAV
+576 VSPASASVAAGQAV

-604 TGRALTWASSNGGIA
+604 TGRTVTWASSNSGIA
-619 SVNGSGLVT
+619 SVSGSGFVT
-628 GVAVGAATI
+628 GVTVGAATI

-650 TVTALPPVTGSCL
+650 TVTAPPPVTGSCL
-663 ALAGPTITLSG
+663 ALPGPTITLSG
-674 MSTSPYQN
+674 LSTSPYQN
-682 TSLVSGT
+682 TSLTSGT
-689 KIDATTAQWLLN
+689 KIDATAAQWLLN

-892 AGLYMAPVPGKLK
+892 AGLYMAPVPGKVK

-948 AAHPTLV
+948 AAHPAPV

-969 SGSSTLTGTVTLVAT
+969 AGSSTLTGTVTLVAT

-991 LGVQFALNGQSIGA
+991 GGVQFALNGQPIGA
-1005 EVLTAATPAKFP
+1005 EVSTAATPAKFP

-1038 AAGHR
+1038 VAGHR

>member
-13 LLKDRAVL
+13 LLKDRTVL
-21 YAAVTLAAAV
+21 FAAATLAAAL
-31 ISCERPL
+31 ISCERPF

-46 AALVVWPKTVT
+46 ASLVVWPKTVT
-57 LQQNQTTDFVAVGM
+57 LQQNQTTDFVAFGM
-71 TTAGDTVLVPVSWSV
+71 TTAGDTVLVAVSWSV
-86 TGGSIVDSTTSKGQ
+86 TGGSIVDSTTSRGQ
-100 HYGHYRAGADAG
+100 HYGHYKAGADPG
-112 TFKVVGKH
+112 NFKVVGKH
-120 LATGK
+120 LASGK

-136 VVPVT
+136 VVPVA

-150 NVTVD
+150 NVMVD
-155 STVQLVAIPVDSAGT
+155 SAVQLVAIPVDSAGT
-170 ALGGRTVTWTSGA
+170 ALGGRAVTWTSGA
-183 PGVATVDGSGLVTG
+183 AGVATVDGSGLVTG
-197 VAAGSATITATSEGK
+197 RAAGFAAITATCEGK
-212 SGSAAVTVAAAPP
+212 SGSAAVTVAAPPP
-225 APVASVSI
+225 AAVASVSV

-248 AAMPK
+248 AATPK
-253 DANGNLLSGR
+253 DANGNPLTGR
-263 TVSWLSGNPGVA
+263 TVTWSSGNSGVA
-275 TVSASGLVTGVSTG
+275 TVSASGIVTGVSPG

-300 SGTAAMTVSSVP
+300 SGTAAVTVSSVP

-323 SVAVGQTQQLS
+323 SVSVGQTVQLA

-350 SWSSGNTAVATVAA
+350 TWSSGNTAVATVSA

-381 SEGQTGTA
+381 SEGQ
-389 AITVTSVP
+389 
-397 VASVAVSPTTASVAV
+397 
-412 GQTQQLSATPKDASG
+412 SG
-427 NPLTGRTVSWSS
+427 S
-439 GNTAVATVSASG
+439 
-451 LVTGVGAGAATITAA
+451 
-466 SEGQSGTAAITV
+466 AAITV

-490 AAASVPVGQTVQL
+490 ASASVQTGQAVQL
-503 TATPKDANGNTLSGR
+503 TATPKDANGNPLSGR
-518 TIAWASSN
+518 TIVWMSSN
-526 PAAATV
+526 TAAATV

-542 AGTATI
+542 AGSATI

-562 VTAPPAPAPVASVA
+562 VTAPPAPAPVATVA
-576 VSPASASVPAGQAV
+576 VSPASASVAAGQAV

-604 TGRALTWASSNGGIA
+604 TGRTVTWASSNSGIA
-619 SVNGSGLVT
+619 SVSGSGFVT
-628 GVAVGAATI
+628 GVTVGAATI

-650 TVTALPPVTGSCL
+650 TVTAPPPVTGSCL
-663 ALAGPTITLSG
+663 ALPGPTITLSG
-674 MSTSPYQN
+674 LSTSPYQN
-682 TSLVSGT
+682 TSLTSGT
-689 KIDATTAQWLLN
+689 KIDATAAQWLLN

-892 AGLYMAPVPGKLK
+892 AGLYMAPVPGKVK

-948 AAHPTLV
+948 AAHPAPV

-969 SGSSTLTGTVTLVAT
+969 AGSSTLTGTVTLVAT

-991 LGVQFALNGQSIGA
+991 GGVQFALNGQPIGA
-1005 EVLTAATPAKFP
+1005 EVSTAATPAKFP

-1038 AAGHR
+1038 VAGHR

>member
-13 LLKDRAVL
+13 LLKDRTVL
-21 YAAVTLAAAV
+21 FAAATLAAAL
-31 ISCERPL
+31 ISCERPF

-46 AALVVWPKTVT
+46 ASLVVWPKTVT
-57 LQQNQTTDFVAVGM
+57 LQQNQTTDFVAFGM
-71 TTAGDTVLVPVSWSV
+71 TTAGDTVLVAVSWSV
-86 TGGSIVDSTTSKGQ
+86 TGGSIVDSTTSRGQ
-100 HYGHYRAGADAG
+100 HYGHYKAGADPG
-112 TFKVVGKH
+112 NFKVVGKH
-120 LATGK
+120 LASGK

-136 VVPVT
+136 VVPVA

-150 NVTVD
+150 NVMVD
-155 STVQLVAIPVDSAGT
+155 SAVQLVAIPVDSAGT
-170 ALGGRTVTWTSGA
+170 ALGGRAVTWASGA
-183 PGVATVDGSGLVTG
+183 AGVATVDGSGLVTG
-197 VAAGSATITATSEGK
+197 RAAGFAAITATCEGK
-212 SGSAAVTVAAAPP
+212 SGSAAVTVAAPPP
-225 APVASVSI
+225 AAVASVSV

-248 AAMPK
+248 AATPK
-253 DANGNLLSGR
+253 DANGNPLTGR
-263 TVSWLSGNPGVA
+263 TVTWSSGNSGVA
-275 TVSASGLVTGVSTG
+275 TVSASGIVTGVSPG

-300 SGTAAMTVSSVP
+300 SGTAAVTVSSVP

-323 SVAVGQTQQLS
+323 SVSVGQTVQLA

-350 SWSSGNTAVATVAA
+350 TWSSGNTAVATVSA

-381 SEGQTGTA
+381 SEGQ
-389 AITVTSVP
+389 
-397 VASVAVSPTTASVAV
+397 
-412 GQTQQLSATPKDASG
+412 SG
-427 NPLTGRTVSWSS
+427 S
-439 GNTAVATVSASG
+439 
-451 LVTGVGAGAATITAA
+451 
-466 SEGQSGTAAITV
+466 AAITV

-490 AAASVPVGQTVQL
+490 ASASVQTGQAVQL
-503 TATPKDANGNTLSGR
+503 TATPKDANGNPLSGR
-518 TIAWASSN
+518 TIVWMSSN
-526 PAAATV
+526 TAAATV

-542 AGTATI
+542 AGSATI

-562 VTAPPAPAPVASVA
+562 VTAPPAPAPVATVA
-576 VSPASASVPAGQAV
+576 VSPASASVAAGQAV

-604 TGRALTWASSNGGIA
+604 TGRTVTWASSNSGIA
-619 SVNGSGLVT
+619 SVSGSGFVT
-628 GVAVGAATI
+628 GVTVGAATI

-650 TVTALPPVTGSCL
+650 TVTAPPPVTGSCL
-663 ALAGPTITLSG
+663 ALPGPTITLSG
-674 MSTSPYQN
+674 LSTSPYQN
-682 TSLVSGT
+682 TSLTSGT
-689 KIDATTAQWLLN
+689 KIDATAAQWLLN

-892 AGLYMAPVPGKLK
+892 AGLYMAPVPGKVK

-948 AAHPTLV
+948 AAHPAPV

-969 SGSSTLTGTVTLVAT
+969 AGSSTLTGTVTLVAT

-991 LGVQFALNGQSIGA
+991 GGVQFALNGQPIGA
-1005 EVLTAATPAKFP
+1005 EVSTAATPAKFP

-1038 AAGHR
+1038 VAGHR

>member
-13 LLKDRAVL
+13 LLKDRTVL
-21 YAAVTLAAAV
+21 FAAATLAAAL
-31 ISCERPL
+31 ISCERPF

-46 AALVVWPKTVT
+46 ASLVVWPKTVT
-57 LQQNQTTDFVAVGM
+57 LQQNQTTDFVAFGM
-71 TTAGDTVLVPVSWSV
+71 TTAGDTVLVAVSWSV
-86 TGGSIVDSTTSKGQ
+86 TGGSIVDSTTSRGQ
-100 HYGHYRAGADAG
+100 HYGHYKAGADPG
-112 TFKVVGKH
+112 NFKVVGKH
-120 LATGK
+120 LPSGK

-136 VVPVT
+136 VVPVA

-150 NVTVD
+150 NVMVD
-155 STVQLVAIPVDSAGT
+155 SAVQLVAIPVDSAGT
-170 ALGGRTVTWTSGA
+170 ALGGRAVTWASGA
-183 PGVATVDGSGLVTG
+183 AGVATVDGSGLVTG
-197 VAAGSATITATSEGK
+197 RAAGFAAITATCEGK
-212 SGSAAVTVAAAPP
+212 SGSAAVTVAAPPP
-225 APVASVSI
+225 APVASVSV

-248 AAMPK
+248 AATPK
-253 DANGNLLSGR
+253 DANGNPLTGR
-263 TVSWLSGNPGVA
+263 TVTWSSGNSGVA
-275 TVSASGLVTGVSTG
+275 TVSASGIVTGVSPG

-300 SGTAAMTVSSVP
+300 SGTAAVTVSSVP

-323 SVAVGQTQQLS
+323 SVSVGQTVQLA

-350 SWSSGNTAVATVAA
+350 TWSSGNTAVATVSA

-381 SEGQTGTA
+381 SEGQ
-389 AITVTSVP
+389 
-397 VASVAVSPTTASVAV
+397 
-412 GQTQQLSATPKDASG
+412 SG
-427 NPLTGRTVSWSS
+427 S
-439 GNTAVATVSASG
+439 
-451 LVTGVGAGAATITAA
+451 
-466 SEGQSGTAAITV
+466 AAITV

-490 AAASVPVGQTVQL
+490 ASASVQTGQAVQL
-503 TATPKDANGNTLSGR
+503 TATPKDANGNPLSGR
-518 TIAWASSN
+518 TIVWMSSN
-526 PAAATV
+526 TAAATV

-542 AGTATI
+542 AGSATI

-562 VTAPPAPAPVASVA
+562 VTAPPAPAPVATVA
-576 VSPASASVPAGQAV
+576 VSPASASVAAGQAV

-604 TGRALTWASSNGGIA
+604 TGRTVTWASSNSGIA
-619 SVNGSGLVT
+619 SVSGSGFVT
-628 GVAVGAATI
+628 GVTVGAATI

-650 TVTALPPVTGSCL
+650 TVTAPPPVTGSCL
-663 ALAGPTITLSG
+663 ALPGPTITLSG
-674 MSTSPYQN
+674 LSTSPYQN
-682 TSLVSGT
+682 TSLTSGT

-892 AGLYMAPVPGKLK
+892 AGLYMAPVPGKVK

-948 AAHPTLV
+948 AAHPAPV

-969 SGSSTLTGTVTLVAT
+969 AGSSTLTGTVTLVAT

-991 LGVQFALNGQSIGA
+991 GGVQFALNGQPIGA
-1005 EVLTAATPAKFP
+1005 EVSTAATPAKFP

-1038 AAGHR
+1038 VAGHR

>member
-13 LLKDRAVL
+13 LLKDRTVL
-21 YAAVTLAAAV
+21 FAAATLAAAL
-31 ISCERPL
+31 ISCERPF

-46 AALVVWPKTVT
+46 ASLVVWPKTVT
-57 LQQNQTTDFVAVGM
+57 LQQNQTTDFVAFGM
-71 TTAGDTVLVPVSWSV
+71 TTAGDTVLVAVSWSV
-86 TGGSIVDSTTSKGQ
+86 TGGSIVDSTTSRGQ
-100 HYGHYRAGADAG
+100 HYGHYKAGADPG
-112 TFKVVGKH
+112 NFKVVGKH
-120 LATGK
+120 LASGK

-136 VVPVT
+136 VVPVA

-150 NVTVD
+150 NVMVD
-155 STVQLVAIPVDSAGT
+155 SAVQLVAIPVDSAGT
-170 ALGGRTVTWTSGA
+170 ALGGRAVTWTSGA
-183 PGVATVDGSGLVTG
+183 AGVATVDGSGLVTG
-197 VAAGSATITATSEGK
+197 RAAGFAAITATCEGK
-212 SGSAAVTVAAAPP
+212 SGSAAVTVAAPPP
-225 APVASVSI
+225 AAVASVSV

-248 AAMPK
+248 AATPK
-253 DANGNLLSGR
+253 DANGNPLTGR
-263 TVSWLSGNPGVA
+263 TVTWSSGNSGVA
-275 TVSASGLVTGVSTG
+275 TVSASGIVTGVSPG

-300 SGTAAMTVSSVP
+300 SGTAAVTVSSVP

-323 SVAVGQTQQLS
+323 SVSVGQTVQLA

-350 SWSSGNTAVATVAA
+350 TWSSGNTAVATVSA

-381 SEGQTGTA
+381 SEGQ
-389 AITVTSVP
+389 
-397 VASVAVSPTTASVAV
+397 
-412 GQTQQLSATPKDASG
+412 SG
-427 NPLTGRTVSWSS
+427 S
-439 GNTAVATVSASG
+439 
-451 LVTGVGAGAATITAA
+451 
-466 SEGQSGTAAITV
+466 AAITV

-490 AAASVPVGQTVQL
+490 ASASVQTGQAVQL
-503 TATPKDANGNTLSGR
+503 TATPKDANGNPLSGR
-518 TIAWASSN
+518 TIVWTSSN
-526 PAAATV
+526 TAAATV

-542 AGTATI
+542 AGSATI

-562 VTAPPAPAPVASVA
+562 VTAPPAPAPVATVA
-576 VSPASASVPAGQAV
+576 VSPASASVAAGQAV

-604 TGRALTWASSNGGIA
+604 TGRTVTWASSNSGIA
-619 SVNGSGLVT
+619 SVSGSGFVT
-628 GVAVGAATI
+628 GVTVGAATI

-650 TVTALPPVTGSCL
+650 TVTAPPPVTGSCL
-663 ALAGPTITLSG
+663 ALPGPTITLSG
-674 MSTSPYQN
+674 LSTSPYQN
-682 TSLVSGT
+682 TSLTSGT
-689 KIDATTAQWLLN
+689 KIDATAAQWLLN

-809 YDFMSARAYGGGA
+809 YDFMSARAYGAGA
-822 ADGSA
+822 PDGSA

-833 NSLIRVQGMDKLY
+833 NSLIRVQAMDKLY
-846 PGLSAPGYGGFWKWS
+846 PGLPTPGYGGFWKWS

-892 AGLYMAPVPGKLK
+892 AGLYMAPVPGKVK

>member
-13 LLKDRAVL
+13 LLKDRTVL
-21 YAAVTLAAAV
+21 FAAATLAAAL
-31 ISCERPL
+31 ISCERPF

-46 AALVVWPKTVT
+46 ASLVVWPKTVT
-57 LQQNQTTDFVAVGM
+57 LQQNQTTDFVAFGM
-71 TTAGDTVLVPVSWSV
+71 TTAGDTVLVAVSWSV
-86 TGGSIVDSTTSKGQ
+86 TGGSIVDSTTSRGQ
-100 HYGHYRAGADAG
+100 HYGHYKAGADPG
-112 TFKVVGKH
+112 NFKVVGKH
-120 LATGK
+120 LASGK

-136 VVPVT
+136 VVPVA

-150 NVTVD
+150 NVMVD
-155 STVQLVAIPVDSAGT
+155 SAVQLVAIPVDSAGT
-170 ALGGRTVTWTSGA
+170 ALGGRAVTWTSGA
-183 PGVATVDGSGLVTG
+183 AGVATVDGSGLVTG
-197 VAAGSATITATSEGK
+197 RAAGFAAITATCEGK
-212 SGSAAVTVAAAPP
+212 SGSAAVTVAAPPP
-225 APVASVSI
+225 APVASVSV

-248 AAMPK
+248 AATPK
-253 DANGNLLSGR
+253 DANGNPLTER
-263 TVSWLSGNPGVA
+263 TVTWSSGNSGVA
-275 TVSASGLVTGVSTG
+275 TVSASGIVTGVSPG

-300 SGTAAMTVSSVP
+300 SGTAAVTVSSVP

-323 SVAVGQTQQLS
+323 SVSVGQTVQLA

-350 SWSSGNTAVATVAA
+350 TWSSGNTAVATVSA

-381 SEGQTGTA
+381 SEGQ
-389 AITVTSVP
+389 
-397 VASVAVSPTTASVAV
+397 
-412 GQTQQLSATPKDASG
+412 SG
-427 NPLTGRTVSWSS
+427 S
-439 GNTAVATVSASG
+439 
-451 LVTGVGAGAATITAA
+451 
-466 SEGQSGTAAITV
+466 AAITV

-490 AAASVPVGQTVQL
+490 ASASVQTGQAVQL
-503 TATPKDANGNTLSGR
+503 TATPKDANGNPLSGR
-518 TIAWASSN
+518 TIVWTSSN
-526 PAAATV
+526 TAAASV

-542 AGTATI
+542 AGSATI

-562 VTAPPAPAPVASVA
+562 VTAPPAPAPVATVA
-576 VSPASASVPAGQAV
+576 VSPASASVAAGQAV

-604 TGRALTWASSNGGIA
+604 TGRTVTWASSNSGIA
-619 SVNGSGLVT
+619 SVSGSGFVT
-628 GVAVGAATI
+628 GVTVGAATI

-650 TVTALPPVTGSCL
+650 TVTAPPPVTGSCL
-663 ALAGPTITLSG
+663 ALPGPTITLSG
-674 MSTSPYQN
+674 LSTSPYQN
-682 TSLVSGT
+682 TSLTSGT
-689 KIDATTAQWLLN
+689 KIDATAAQWLLN

-892 AGLYMAPVPGKLK
+892 AGLYMAPVPGKVK

-948 AAHPTLV
+948 AAHPAPV

-969 SGSSTLTGTVTLVAT
+969 AGSSTLTGTVTLVAT

-991 LGVQFALNGQSIGA
+991 GGVQFALNGQPIGA
-1005 EVLTAATPAKFP
+1005 EVSTAATPAKFP

-1038 AAGHR
+1038 VAGHR

>member
-13 LLKDRAVL
+13 LLKDRTVL
-21 YAAVTLAAAV
+21 FAAATLAAAL
-31 ISCERPL
+31 ISCERPF

-46 AALVVWPKTVT
+46 ASLVVWPKTVT
-57 LQQNQTTDFVAVGM
+57 LQQNQTTDFVAFGM
-71 TTAGDTVLVPVSWSV
+71 TTAGDTVLVAVSWSV
-86 TGGSIVDSTTSKGQ
+86 TGGSIVDSTTSRGQ
-100 HYGHYRAGADAG
+100 HYGHYKAGADPG
-112 TFKVVGKH
+112 NFKVVGKH
-120 LATGK
+120 LASGK

-136 VVPVT
+136 VVPVA

-150 NVTVD
+150 NVMVD
-155 STVQLVAIPVDSAGT
+155 SAVQLVAIPVDSAGT
-170 ALGGRTVTWTSGA
+170 ALGGRAVTWTSGA
-183 PGVATVDGSGLVTG
+183 AGVATVDGSGLVTG
-197 VAAGSATITATSEGK
+197 RAAGFAAITATCEGK
-212 SGSAAVTVAAAPP
+212 SGSAAVTVAAPPP
-225 APVASVSI
+225 AAVASVSV

-248 AAMPK
+248 AATPK
-253 DANGNLLSGR
+253 DANGNPLTGR
-263 TVSWLSGNPGVA
+263 TVTWSSGNSGVA
-275 TVSASGLVTGVSTG
+275 TVSASGIVTGVSPG

-300 SGTAAMTVSSVP
+300 SGTAAVTVSSVP

-323 SVAVGQTQQLS
+323 SVSVGQTEQLA

-350 SWSSGNTAVATVAA
+350 TWSSGNTAVATVSA

-381 SEGQTGTA
+381 SEGQ
-389 AITVTSVP
+389 
-397 VASVAVSPTTASVAV
+397 
-412 GQTQQLSATPKDASG
+412 SG
-427 NPLTGRTVSWSS
+427 S
-439 GNTAVATVSASG
+439 
-451 LVTGVGAGAATITAA
+451 
-466 SEGQSGTAAITV
+466 AAITV

-490 AAASVPVGQTVQL
+490 ASASVQTGQAVQL
-503 TATPKDANGNTLSGR
+503 TATPKDANGNPLSGR
-518 TIAWASSN
+518 TIVWMSSN
-526 PAAATV
+526 TAAATV

-542 AGTATI
+542 AGSATI

-562 VTAPPAPAPVASVA
+562 VTAPPAPAPVATVA
-576 VSPASASVPAGQAV
+576 VSPASASVAAGQAV

-604 TGRALTWASSNGGIA
+604 TGRTVTWASSNSGIA
-619 SVNGSGLVT
+619 SVSGSGFVT
-628 GVAVGAATI
+628 GVTVGAATI

-650 TVTALPPVTGSCL
+650 TVTAPPPVTGSCL
-663 ALAGPTITLSG
+663 ALPGPTITLSG
-674 MSTSPYQN
+674 LSTSPYQN
-682 TSLVSGT
+682 TSLTSGT
-689 KIDATTAQWLLN
+689 KIDATAAQWLLN

-892 AGLYMAPVPGKLK
+892 AGLYMAPVPGKVK

-948 AAHPTLV
+948 AAHPAPV

-969 SGSSTLTGTVTLVAT
+969 AGSSTLTGTVTLVAT

-991 LGVQFALNGQSIGA
+991 GGVQFALNGQPIGA
-1005 EVLTAATPAKFP
+1005 EVSTAATPAKFP

-1038 AAGHR
+1038 VAGHR

>member
-13 LLKDRAVL
+13 LLKDRTVL
-21 YAAVTLAAAV
+21 FAAATLAAAL
-31 ISCERPL
+31 ISCERPF

-46 AALVVWPKTVT
+46 ASLVVWPKTVT
-57 LQQNQTTDFVAVGM
+57 LQQNQTTDFVAFGM
-71 TTAGDTVLVPVSWSV
+71 TTAGDTVLVAVSWSV
-86 TGGSIVDSTTSKGQ
+86 TGGSIVDSTTSRGQ
-100 HYGHYRAGADAG
+100 HYGHYKAGADPG
-112 TFKVVGKH
+112 NFKVVGKH
-120 LATGK
+120 LASGK

-136 VVPVT
+136 VVPVA

-150 NVTVD
+150 NVMVD
-155 STVQLVAIPVDSAGT
+155 SAVQLVAIPVDSAGT
-170 ALGGRTVTWTSGA
+170 ALGGRAVTWTSGA
-183 PGVATVDGSGLVTG
+183 AGVATVDGSGLVTG
-197 VAAGSATITATSEGK
+197 RAAGFAAITATCEGK
-212 SGSAAVTVAAAPP
+212 SGSAAVTVAAPPP
-225 APVASVSI
+225 AAVASVSV

-248 AAMPK
+248 AATPK
-253 DANGNLLSGR
+253 DANGNPLTGR
-263 TVSWLSGNPGVA
+263 TVTWSSGNSGVA
-275 TVSASGLVTGVSTG
+275 TVSASGIVTGVSPG

-300 SGTAAMTVSSVP
+300 SGTAAVTVSSVP

-323 SVAVGQTQQLS
+323 SVSVGQTVQLA

-350 SWSSGNTAVATVAA
+350 TWSSGNTAVATVSA

-381 SEGQTGTA
+381 SEGQ
-389 AITVTSVP
+389 
-397 VASVAVSPTTASVAV
+397 
-412 GQTQQLSATPKDASG
+412 SG
-427 NPLTGRTVSWSS
+427 S
-439 GNTAVATVSASG
+439 
-451 LVTGVGAGAATITAA
+451 
-466 SEGQSGTAAITV
+466 AAITV

-490 AAASVPVGQTVQL
+490 ASASVQTGQAVQL
-503 TATPKDANGNTLSGR
+503 TATPKDANGNPLSGR
-518 TIAWASSN
+518 TIVWMSSN
-526 PAAATV
+526 TAAATV

-542 AGTATI
+542 AGSATI

-562 VTAPPAPAPVASVA
+562 VTAPPAPAPVATVA
-576 VSPASASVPAGQAV
+576 VSPASASVAAGQAV

-604 TGRALTWASSNGGIA
+604 TGRTVTWASSNSGIA
-619 SVNGSGLVT
+619 SVSGSGFVT
-628 GVAVGAATI
+628 GVTVGAATI

-650 TVTALPPVTGSCL
+650 TVTAPPPVTGSCL
-663 ALAGPTITLSG
+663 ALPGPTITLSG
-674 MSTSPYQN
+674 LSTSPYQN
-682 TSLVSGT
+682 TSLTSGT
-689 KIDATTAQWLLN
+689 KIDATAAQWLLN

-892 AGLYMAPVPGKLK
+892 AGLYMAPVPGKVK

-948 AAHPTLV
+948 AAHPAPV

-969 SGSSTLTGTVTLVAT
+969 AGSSTLTGTVTLVAT

-991 LGVQFALNGQSIGA
+991 GGVQFALNGQPIGA
-1005 EVLTAATPAKFP
+1005 EVSTAATPAKFP

-1038 AAGHR
+1038 VAGHR
-1043 TTSAGVT
+1043 STSAGVT

>member
-263 TVSWLSGNPGVA
+263 TVSW
-275 TVSASGLVTGVSTG
+275 
-289 AATITAASEGK
+289 
-300 SGTAAMTVSSVP
+300 
-312 VASVAV
+312 
-318 SPTSA
+318 
-323 SVAVGQTQQLS
+323 
-334 ATPKDANGNP
+334 
-344 LTGRTV
+344 
-350 SWSSGNTAVATVAA
+350 SSGNTDVATVAA

-490 AAASVPVGQTVQL
+490 AAASVP
-503 TATPKDANGNTLSGR
+503 
-518 TIAWASSN
+518 
-526 PAAATV
+526 
-532 NTSGRVTGVA
+532 
-542 AGTATI
+542 
-548 TATSEGKSGTAAIT
+548 
-562 VTAPPAPAPVASVA
+562 
-576 VSPASASVPAGQAV
+576 AGQAV

-682 TSLVSGT
+682 TRPVTGT
-689 KIDATTAQWLLN
+689 KIRATTAQWLLN

-846 PGLSAPGYGGFWKWS
+846 PGLSTPGYGGFWKWS

-892 AGLYMAPVPGKLK
+892 AGLYMAPVPGKVK

-948 AAHPTLV
+948 AAHPAPV

-969 SGSSTLTGTVTLVAT
+969 AGSSTLTGTVTLVAT

-991 LGVQFALNGQSIGA
+991 GGVQFALNGQPIGA
-1005 EVLTAATPAKFP
+1005 EVSTAATPAKFP

-1038 AAGHR
+1038 VAGHR

>member
-13 LLKDRAVL
+13 LLKDRTVL
-21 YAAVTLAAAV
+21 FAAATLAAAL
-31 ISCERPL
+31 ISCERPF

-46 AALVVWPKTVT
+46 ASLVVWPKTVT
-57 LQQNQTTDFVAVGM
+57 LQQNQTTDFVAFGM
-71 TTAGDTVLVPVSWSV
+71 TTAGDTVLVAVSWSV
-86 TGGSIVDSTTSKGQ
+86 TGGSIVDSTTSRGQ
-100 HYGHYRAGADAG
+100 HYGHYKAGADPG
-112 TFKVVGKH
+112 NFKVVGKH
-120 LATGK
+120 LASGK

-136 VVPVT
+136 VVPVA

-150 NVTVD
+150 NVMVD
-155 STVQLVAIPVDSAGT
+155 SAVQLVAIPVDSAGT
-170 ALGGRTVTWTSGA
+170 ALGGRAVTWTSGA
-183 PGVATVDGSGLVTG
+183 AGVATVDGSGLVTG
-197 VAAGSATITATSEGK
+197 RAAGFAAITATCEGK
-212 SGSAAVTVAAAPP
+212 SGSAAVTVAAPPP
-225 APVASVSI
+225 APVASVSV

-248 AAMPK
+248 AATPK
-253 DANGNLLSGR
+253 DANGNPLTGR
-263 TVSWLSGNPGVA
+263 TVTWSSGNSGVA
-275 TVSASGLVTGVSTG
+275 TVSASGIVTGVSPG

-300 SGTAAMTVSSVP
+300 SGTAAVTVSSVP

-323 SVAVGQTQQLS
+323 SVSVGQTVQLA

-350 SWSSGNTAVATVAA
+350 TWSSGNTAVATVSA

-381 SEGQTGTA
+381 SEGQ
-389 AITVTSVP
+389 
-397 VASVAVSPTTASVAV
+397 
-412 GQTQQLSATPKDASG
+412 SG
-427 NPLTGRTVSWSS
+427 S
-439 GNTAVATVSASG
+439 
-451 LVTGVGAGAATITAA
+451 
-466 SEGQSGTAAITV
+466 AAITV

-490 AAASVPVGQTVQL
+490 ASASVQTGQAVQL
-503 TATPKDANGNTLSGR
+503 TATPKDANGNPLSGR
-518 TIAWASSN
+518 TIVWTSSN
-526 PAAATV
+526 TAAATV

-542 AGTATI
+542 AGSATI

-562 VTAPPAPAPVASVA
+562 VTAPPAPAPVATVA
-576 VSPASASVPAGQAV
+576 VSPASASVAAGQAV

-604 TGRALTWASSNGGIA
+604 TGRTVTWASSNSGIA
-619 SVNGSGLVT
+619 SVSGSGFVT
-628 GVAVGAATI
+628 GVTVGAATI

-650 TVTALPPVTGSCL
+650 TVTAPPPVTGSCL
-663 ALAGPTITLSG
+663 ALPGPTITLSG
-674 MSTSPYQN
+674 LSTSPYQN
-682 TSLVSGT
+682 TSLTSGT
-689 KIDATTAQWLLN
+689 KIDATAAQWLLN

-892 AGLYMAPVPGKLK
+892 AGLYMAPVPGKVK

-948 AAHPTLV
+948 AAHSAPV

-969 SGSSTLTGTVTLVAT
+969 AGSSTLTGTVTLVAT

-991 LGVQFALNGQSIGA
+991 GGVQFALNGQPIGA
-1005 EVLTAATPAKFP
+1005 EVSTAATPAKFP

-1038 AAGHR
+1038 VAGHR

>member
-183 PGVATVDGSGLVTG
+183 PGVATV
-197 VAAGSATITATSEGK
+197 
-212 SGSAAVTVAAAPP
+212 
-225 APVASVSI
+225 
-233 SPASA
+233 
-238 SVSVGQTVQL
+238 
-248 AAMPK
+248 
-253 DANGNLLSGR
+253 
-263 TVSWLSGNPGVA
+263 
-275 TVSASGLVTGVSTG
+275 SASGLVTGVSTG

-350 SWSSGNTAVATVAA
+350 SWSSGNTAVATVA
-364 SGLVTGVS
+364 
-372 AGAATITAA
+372 
-381 SEGQTGTA
+381 
-389 AITVTSVP
+389 
-397 VASVAVSPTTASVAV
+397 
-412 GQTQQLSATPKDASG
+412 
-427 NPLTGRTVSWSS
+427 
-439 GNTAVATVSASG
+439 ASG

-562 VTAPPAPAPVASVA
+562 VTAP
-576 VSPASASVPAGQAV
+576 
-590 QLSAV
+590 
-595 TKDSAGTVL
+595 
-604 TGRALTWASSNGGIA
+604 
-619 SVNGSGLVT
+619 
-628 GVAVGAATI
+628 
-637 TATSEGKSGTAAI
+637 
-650 TVTALPPVTGSCL
+650 PPVTGSCL

-809 YDFMSARAYGGGA
+809 YDFMSARAYGAGA
-822 ADGSA
+822 PDGSA

-833 NSLIRVQGMDKLY
+833 NSLIRVQAMDKLY
-846 PGLSAPGYGGFWKWS
+846 PGLPTPGYGGFWKWS

-969 SGSSTLTGTVTLVAT
+969 AGSSTLTGTVTLVAT

-991 LGVQFALNGQSIGA
+991 GGVQFALNGQPIGA
-1005 EVLTAATPAKFP
+1005 EVSTAATPAKFP

-1038 AAGHR
+1038 VAGHR

>member
-13 LLKDRAVL
+13 LLKDRTVL
-21 YAAVTLAAAV
+21 FAAATLAAAL
-31 ISCERPL
+31 ISCERPF

-46 AALVVWPKTVT
+46 ASLVVWPKTVT
-57 LQQNQTTDFVAVGM
+57 LQQNQTTDFVAFGM
-71 TTAGDTVLVPVSWSV
+71 TTAGDTVLVAVSWSV
-86 TGGSIVDSTTSKGQ
+86 TGGSIVDSTTSRGQ
-100 HYGHYRAGADAG
+100 HYGHYKAGADPG
-112 TFKVVGKH
+112 NFKVVGKH
-120 LATGK
+120 LASGK

-136 VVPVT
+136 VVPVA

-150 NVTVD
+150 NVMVD
-155 STVQLVAIPVDSAGT
+155 SAVQLVAIPVDSAGT
-170 ALGGRTVTWTSGA
+170 ALGGRAVTWTSGA
-183 PGVATVDGSGLVTG
+183 AGVATVDGSGLVTG
-197 VAAGSATITATSEGK
+197 RAAGFAAITATCEGK
-212 SGSAAVTVAAAPP
+212 SGSAAVTVAAPPP
-225 APVASVSI
+225 AAVASVSV

-248 AAMPK
+248 AATPK
-253 DANGNLLSGR
+253 DANGNPLTGR
-263 TVSWLSGNPGVA
+263 TVTWSSGNSGVA
-275 TVSASGLVTGVSTG
+275 TVSASGIVTGVSPG

-300 SGTAAMTVSSVP
+300 SGTAAVTVSSVP

-323 SVAVGQTQQLS
+323 SVSVGQTVQLA

-350 SWSSGNTAVATVAA
+350 TWSSGNTAVATVSA

-381 SEGQTGTA
+381 SEGQ
-389 AITVTSVP
+389 
-397 VASVAVSPTTASVAV
+397 
-412 GQTQQLSATPKDASG
+412 SG
-427 NPLTGRTVSWSS
+427 S
-439 GNTAVATVSASG
+439 
-451 LVTGVGAGAATITAA
+451 
-466 SEGQSGTAAITV
+466 AAITV

-490 AAASVPVGQTVQL
+490 ASASVQTGQAVQL
-503 TATPKDANGNTLSGR
+503 TATPKDANGNPLSGR
-518 TIAWASSN
+518 TIVWTSSN
-526 PAAATV
+526 TAAATV

-542 AGTATI
+542 AGSATI

-562 VTAPPAPAPVASVA
+562 VTAPPAPAPVATVA
-576 VSPASASVPAGQAV
+576 VSPASASVAAGQAV

-604 TGRALTWASSNGGIA
+604 TGRTVTWASSNSGIA
-619 SVNGSGLVT
+619 SVSGSGFVT
-628 GVAVGAATI
+628 GVTVGAATI

-650 TVTALPPVTGSCL
+650 TVTAPPPVTGSCL
-663 ALAGPTITLSG
+663 ALPGPTITLSG
-674 MSTSPYQN
+674 LSTSPYQN
-682 TSLVSGT
+682 TSLTSGT
-689 KIDATTAQWLLN
+689 KIDATAAQWLLN

-809 YDFMSARAYGGGA
+809 YDFMSARAYGGGV

-892 AGLYMAPVPGKLK
+892 AGLYMAPVPGKVK

-948 AAHPTLV
+948 AAHPAPV

-969 SGSSTLTGTVTLVAT
+969 AGSSTLTGTVTLVAT

-991 LGVQFALNGQSIGA
+991 GGVQFALNGQPIGA
-1005 EVLTAATPAKFP
+1005 EVSTAATPAKFP

-1038 AAGHR
+1038 VAGHR